1 MIYFL
6 SERKIDICII
16 SRTKMC
22 FSSEEDALVNPT
34 GNAALQRKVNESAVL
49 KLLREEGPFARAEIA
64 RHLQLSPPTITRIVA
79 SLIESGLVL
88 EQEVGSSTG
97 GRPPTLLEFN
107 ASAGS
112 VVGVYIGQQMTGA
125 LANLGGQVLA
135 RSSKDSVPGDAGV
148 QRLTA
153 LITDLMEEA
162 EAQGLR
168 VRGVAVGAPSIVHF
182 PEGVVIWSPT
192 LGWQNLPLDDI
203 LEEELG
209 VPVFI
214 ENEVNLIAL
223 GESWRGAGQGL
234 SNLVCISL
242 GEGIGAG
249 LILNGRLY
257 RGAGSAAGEIGYMIP
272 SERFLGQQYDT
283 FGCLEEI
290 AGSLGIIK
298 RAQERINAGESSLLN
313 QKSNGSDPNTLTIR
327 KVLGA
332 ARQGDALA
340 CAVVSETVDYLSV
353 AIANLTSL
361 LAPERII
368 ISGELAEFA
377 DLFIEPIGKRM
388 QGLIPHTPDI
398 VVSELKLD
406 AIIFG
411 AVAAALSETSD
422 ALFVHPSQV

>member
-1 MIYFL
+1 MHTDVL
-6 SERKIDICII
+6 LIC
-16 SRTKMC
+16 
-22 FSSEEDALVNPT
+22 EDAKVNPT
-34 GNAALQRKVNESAVL
+34 GNAALLRKVNESAVL
-49 KLLREEGPFARAEIA
+49 KLLREEGSFARAEIA
-64 RHLQLSPPTITRIVA
+64 RHLQLSPPTITRITA
-79 SLIESGLVL
+79 DLIESGLVL
-88 EQEVGSSTG
+88 EREAGNSTG

-135 RSSKDSVPGDAGV
+135 RRSRDSVPGNAGV

-153 LITDLMEEA
+153 LIADLMQEA

-168 VRGVAVGAPSIVHF
+168 VRGIAVGAPSIVHF
-182 PEGVVIWSPT
+182 PEGVVVWSPT
-192 LGWQNLPLDDI
+192 LGWQNLPLKNI

-234 SNLVCISL
+234 ENLVCISL

-249 LILNGRLY
+249 LILNGRLH

-272 SERFLGQQYDT
+272 SEQCLGQEYDT
-283 FGCLEEI
+283 FGCLEGI

-298 RAQERINAGESSLLN
+298 RAKERLKAGEIS
-313 QKSNGSDPNTLTIR
+313 
-327 KVLGA
+327 VLGDESNNGAEPRPLTVDQVLSA
-332 ARQGDALA
+332 ARQGDVLA
-340 CAVVSETVDYLSV
+340 CSVVSETVDYLSL
-353 AIANLTSL
+353 AIANLTCL
-361 LAPERII
+361 IAPERII
-368 ISGELAEFA
+368 ISGELAEFV
-377 DLFIEPIGKRM
+377 DLFIEPIQRRM

-398 VVSELKLD
+398 VVSKLKLD
-406 AIIFG
+406 AVIFG
-411 AVAAALSETSD
+411 AVAAALRETSD

>member
-1 MIYFL
+1 M
-6 SERKIDICII
+6 
-16 SRTKMC
+16 
-22 FSSEEDALVNPT
+22 NPT

-49 KLLREEGPFARAEIA
+49 ELLREEGPFARAEIA
-64 RHLQLSPPTITRIVA
+64 RRLQLSPPTITRIVA
-79 SLIESGLVL
+79 NFIDGGLVL
-88 EQEVGSSTG
+88 EQEAGSSTG

-135 RSSKDSVPGDAGV
+135 RRSKVSVPGNVGV

-153 LITDLMEEA
+153 LITDLMEDA

-192 LGWQNLPLDDI
+192 LGWQNLPLKDI

-223 GESWRGAGQGL
+223 GESWRGVGQGL
-234 SNLVCISL
+234 ANLVCISL

-272 SERFLGQQYDT
+272 SERCLGQEYDT
-283 FGCLEEI
+283 FGCLEGI

-298 RAQERINAGESSLLN
+298 RAKERLNAGEMSLLGDES
-313 QKSNGSDPNTLTIR
+313 SNGAELRSLTVGQ
-327 KVLGA
+327 VLSA
-332 ARQGDALA
+332 ARLGDTLA
-340 CAVVSETVDYLSV
+340 CTVVAETVDYLSV
-353 AIANLTSL
+353 AIANLACL
-361 LAPERII
+361 IAPERII
-368 ISGELAEFA
+368 ISGELADYS
-377 DLFIEPIGKRM
+377 DLFIEPIKNRM
-388 QGLIPHTPDI
+388 RGLIPHMPDI

-422 ALFVHPSQV
+422 ALFVHSSQV

>member
-1 MIYFL
+1 M
-6 SERKIDICII
+6 
-16 SRTKMC
+16 
-22 FSSEEDALVNPT
+22 NPT

-49 KLLREEGPFARAEIA
+49 KLLREEGPFARADIA

-88 EQEVGSSTG
+88 EQEAGSSTG

-112 VVGVYIGQQMTGA
+112 VVGVYIGRQMTGA

-135 RSSKDSVPGDAGV
+135 RRSKDSVPGEAGV
-148 QRLTA
+148 RCLTA
-153 LITDLMEEA
+153 LITDLIEEA

-192 LGWQNLPLDDI
+192 LGWQKLPLKDI
-203 LEEELG
+203 LEDELG

-234 SNLVCISL
+234 DNLVCISL

-257 RGAGSAAGEIGYMIP
+257 RGAGSAAGEIGYIIP
-272 SERFLGQQYDT
+272 SDRFLGQKYDT
-283 FGCLEEI
+283 FGCLEGI
-290 AGSLGIIK
+290 AGSLGIIR
-298 RAQERINAGESSLLN
+298 RAQERIDTGEASSLN
-313 QKSNGSDPNTLTIR
+313 HESNNGSDPQDLTIG

-340 CAVVSETVDYLSV
+340 CAVVSETIDYLSV

-361 LAPERII
+361 IAPERII

-377 DLFIEPIGKRM
+377 DLFIEPIQRRI

-398 VVSELKLD
+398 VVSELRLD

-422 ALFVHPSQV
+422 ALFVHPAQV